1 MTQLSQP
8 DNPKTALITGAG
20 KRIGAH
26 LARALAKDG
35 WAVALHYSQSA
46 EAANALATE
55 IEQIK
60 GHGGVYPLQADLA
73 DATAVAQMI
82 DRASKKLGAISA
94 LINNAS
100 LFEHDTP
107 ENFTI
112 ESWNAHLNINLR
124 APALLMRDF
133 ANQSHWQPHWGKRE
147 KANPQDGCIINLTD
161 QRVMRLTPDFLSYT
175 VSKYALHGLTTSFAQ
190 ALADKHI
197 RVNAIAPGPTLP
209 NPRQSQAAFD
219 KQAGLVPLQHGASLD
234 DIARAVRY
242 LLSAQSVTGQTL
254 TVDGGQHIAWQTP
267 DVTQVEE

>member
-1 MTQLSQP
+1 MTQLNQP

-46 EAANALATE
+46 EAANALVAE

-82 DRASKKLGAISA
+82 GRASKKLGAISA

-133 ANQSHWQPHWGKRE
+133 ANQPHWGKKE
-147 KANPQDGCIINLTD
+147 KKNAQDGCIINLTD